1 MANYSMKYIISLM
14 VWTLA
19 TPLLPLAW
27 AADDLDSIRFGEPAL
42 AFSSGS
48 IQRSTPQDGF
58 VNVIT
63 GDNQT
68 TGDRMILGGSDIL
81 YLRLKDLGDV
91 APGDLFTIYKRT
103 RKIFHPITGQYL
115 GYLVNRLA
123 VAQVSQVDKDL
134 TTVQIM
140 RAYAAVSPGDP
151 VMKFVLPTNEGAAGD
166 QPSAGDVEGRVVEFQ
181 SNMGIMNM
189 VAQRNIIYLDR
200 GREDG
205 IRSGDRMD
213 IVRSGGSLPQ
223 RVVGE
228 LKILS
233 MEDRTATAL
242 ITKSTSRILKGD
254 RFRVTGRA
262 PEAMPI
268 SQSPQQ
274 SLNVPSA
281 AALSP
286 SKLEGQDV
294 SPAETPSPSKLQVQN
309 VASETRVSLSDSMK
323 ELRFES
329 GEATITSEGYQVLD
343 GLIAYLKTTVG
354 DRLIRVEGHADN
366 QEIGPSLK
374 SRYQTNWD
382 LSKARA
388 GGVLRYLTEKGG
400 IDSVRLSSVGYGDTK
415 PMASNATEMGRE
427 KNRRVD
433 IVLYSPESTKEESE
447 PAAKPIETG
456 DAGDKGYSLSRLSS
470 AESGDPVSPV
480 GTTIPVAP
488 TGSPKM
494 EISSV
499 PADPASATI
508 PPSVGQ
514 GNSDQKSN
522 APVASPQ

>member
-1 MANYSMKYIISLM
+1 M

-27 AADDLDSIRFGEPAL
+27 AADDLNSIRFGEPAL
-42 AFSSGS
+42 AYSSGS

-68 TGDRMILGGSDIL
+68 TGDHMILGSRDVL
-81 YLRLKDLGDV
+81 YLRLKNSGDV
-91 APGDLFTIYKRT
+91 APGDLFTIYRRAHKV
-103 RKIFHPITGQYL
+103 FHPTTGQYL
-115 GYLVNRLA
+115 GHLVNRLA
-123 VAQVSQVDKDL
+123 VVQVSQIDKDL

-151 VMKFVLPTNEGAAGD
+151 VMKFVLPTDEGAAVD
-166 QPSAGDVEGRVVEFQ
+166 QPTADDVEGRVVDSQ
-181 SNMGIMNM
+181 SNMGIMNL
-189 VAQRNIIYLDR
+189 VAQRNIVYLDR

-213 IVRSGGSLPQ
+213 VVRSGGILPQ

-242 ITKSTSRILKGD
+242 ITKSVSRILKGD
-254 RFRVTGRA
+254 RFRVKVHA

-274 SLNVPSA
+274 SLNV
-281 AALSP
+281 
-286 SKLEGQDV
+286 
-294 SPAETPSPSKLQVQN
+294 SPALASSPSKLQVQN
-309 VASETRVSLSDSMK
+309 VASETRISLSDLMK
-323 ELRFES
+323 QLRYES
-329 GEATITSEGYQVLD
+329 GEATIKSEGYQVLD
-343 GLIAYLKTTVG
+343 ELIAYLKTTAG

-366 QEIGPSLK
+366 MEIGPSLK
-374 SRYQTNWD
+374 SLYQTNWD

-400 IDSVRLSSVGYGDTK
+400 IDSAKLSSVGYGDTK
-415 PMASNATEMGRE
+415 PMASNATEVGRQ

-433 IVLYSPESTKEESE
+433 IVLYSTESTREQSE
-447 PAAKPIETG
+447 PEAKPTETG
-456 DAGDKGYSLSRLSS
+456 NNGYSLSHVSS
-470 AESGDPVSPV
+470 AESGAPTSAVD
-480 GTTIPVAP
+480 TTVPVAP
-488 TGSPKM
+488 TGSSKVEP
-494 EISSV
+494 SSA
-499 PADPASATI
+499 PADTTPAKIPASG
-508 PPSVGQ
+508 GQ
-514 GNSDQKSN
+514 GNSDQN
-522 APVASPQ
+522 PAAPVAPPQ

>member
-1 MANYSMKYIISLM
+1 M

-19 TPLLPLAW
+19 TPLLPLVW
-27 AADDLDSIRFGEPAL
+27 AADDLNSIRFGEPAL
-42 AFSSGS
+42 AYSSGS

-68 TGDRMILGGSDIL
+68 TGDHMILGSRDVL
-81 YLRLKDLGDV
+81 YLRLKNSGDV
-91 APGDLFTIYKRT
+91 APGDLFTIYRRAHKV
-103 RKIFHPITGQYL
+103 FHPTTGQYL
-115 GYLVNRLA
+115 GHLVNRLA
-123 VAQVSQVDKDL
+123 VVQVSEIDKDL

-151 VMKFVLPTNEGAAGD
+151 VMKFVLPTDEGAAVD
-166 QPSAGDVEGRVVEFQ
+166 QPTAGDVEGRVVEFQ

-189 VAQRNIIYLDR
+189 VAQRNIVYLDR

-213 IVRSGGSLPQ
+213 VVRSGGTLPQ

-242 ITKSTSRILKGD
+242 ITKSVSRILKGD
-254 RFRVTGRA
+254 RFRVKVHA

-274 SLNVPSA
+274 SLNV
-281 AALSP
+281 
-286 SKLEGQDV
+286 
-294 SPAETPSPSKLQVQN
+294 SPALASSPSKLQVQN
-309 VASETRVSLSDSMK
+309 VASETRISLSDLMK
-323 ELRFES
+323 QLRYES
-329 GEATITSEGYQVLD
+329 GEATIKSEGYQVLD
-343 GLIAYLKTTVG
+343 ELIAYLKTTAG

-366 QEIGPSLK
+366 MEIGPSLK
-374 SRYQTNWD
+374 SLYQTNWD

-400 IDSVRLSSVGYGDTK
+400 IDSAKLSSVGYGDTK
-415 PMASNATEMGRE
+415 PMASNATEVGRQ

-433 IVLYSPESTKEESE
+433 IVLYSTESTREQSE
-447 PAAKPIETG
+447 PEAKPTETG
-456 DAGDKGYSLSRLSS
+456 NNGYSLSRVSS
-470 AESGDPVSPV
+470 AESGAPTSAEDQTV
-480 GTTIPVAP
+480 PVAP
-488 TGSPKM
+488 TGSSKVEP
-494 EISSV
+494 SSA
-499 PADPASATI
+499 PADTTPAKIPASG
-508 PPSVGQ
+508 GQ
-514 GNSDQKSN
+514 SNSDQN
-522 APVASPQ
+522 PAAPVVPPQ